1 MKLPVV
7 WIPEADAELKEARAW
22 YDNLRPELGDRFA
35 LAVEEMIDA
44 VAEHPLQFPVVYRG
58 RLRAGVRRFPYGI
71 FFEVQEQRIV
81 VIACFHGRRNPK
93 LWQAR

>member
-1 MKLPVV
+1 MLPVV
-7 WIPEADAELKEARAW
+7 WIPEANAELKEARAW
-22 YDNLRPELGDRFA
+22 YDTIRSELGNRFA
-35 LAVEEMIDA
+35 LAVEETVDA

-58 RLRAGVRRFPYGI
+58 RRRAGVRRFPYGI

-93 LWQAR
+93 RWQAR